1 MVFFI
6 PYKNKYS
13 VPRHFFHLTLN
24 NHINKYINEH
34 QKKLYNYLREIKN
47 LIKNLIWRTAAHT
60 QGLFYII

>member
-13 VPRHFFHLTLN
+13 VPRNFFHLILN

-34 QKKLYNYLREIKN
+34 QKNVYNYLREIKN
-47 LIKNLIWRTAAHT
+47 LRAAVKNSN
-60 QGLFYII
+60 